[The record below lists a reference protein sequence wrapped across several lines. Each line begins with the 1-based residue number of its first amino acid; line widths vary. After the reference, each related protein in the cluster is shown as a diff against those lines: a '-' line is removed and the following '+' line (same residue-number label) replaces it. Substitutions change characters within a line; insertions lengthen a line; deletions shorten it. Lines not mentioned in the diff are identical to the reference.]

1 MTLWKQMSRGWRFH
15 LVAPALTLIGLA
27 GAAAAWAQS
36 VSDPLLQVTEFVA
49 GLSLPT
55 AMALLPTTAGTPL
68 EFLVGEKATGRVMHL
83 RGNAILGPVLDLAV
97 NSRSER
103 GLLGLALHPDFT
115 SNGFVYLYYSAS
127 STGADNVD
135 QNGIAANRVVRYV
148 WDGARLSA
156 PFLLLDLPATPGPNH
171 DGGVLLFG
179 PDGMLYG
186 VIGDLNRN
194 GQLQN
199 YPSGPAADD
208 TGIIFR
214 LQDDGS
220 LPADNPF
227 AALGGAMAKVFAYG
241 VRNSFG
247 MDFEP
252 QTQVLWD
259 SENGPD
265 RFDELNRVPG
275 GYNSGWEQI
284 MGPDAQD
291 PQGTSDLWNASG
303 SQYADP
309 LFSWSVPI
317 GVTAIHFV
325 RTAVLGPEYVH
336 DLLVGDNNTGALYRF
351 EPSPDRTS
359 LVMPTPETADRVA
372 DNATER
378 DVFRFGAGFGVIT
391 DIETGPDAVYV
402 CSLST
407 GRIYR
412 IRRDPTPAQPA
423 AWGQVKDLFRPR

>member
-1 MTLWKQMSRGWRFH
+1 MSLCEQMGRGRRFF
-15 LVAPALTLIGLA
+15 LVAPALTLIGLVGTA
-27 GAAAAWAQS
+27 VAWGQS
-36 VSDPLLQVTEFVA
+36 VSDPVLQVTESVT
-49 GLSLPT
+49 GLLQPT
-55 AMALLPTTAGTPL
+55 AMALLPTTTGAPL
-68 EFLVGEKATGRVMHL
+68 EFLVGEKATGRVIHV
-83 RGNAILGPVLDLAV
+83 RGSAILGPVLDLAV

-103 GLLGLALHPDFT
+103 GLLGLTLHPAFT

-127 STGADNVD
+127 NTGADNTD
-135 QNGIAANRVVRYV
+135 QNGIAANRVERYV
-148 WDGARLSA
+148 WDGANLST
-156 PFLLLDLPATPGPNH
+156 PSLILDLPATPGPNH

-199 YPSGPAADD
+199 YPGGPSPDD

-214 LQDDGS
+214 LQDDGA

-265 RFDELNRVPG
+265 RFDEINRVLG
-275 GYNSGWEQI
+275 GFNSGWEQI
-284 MGPDAQD
+284 MGPDSQD
-291 PQGTSDLWNASG
+291 PQGPGDLWNASG

-309 LFSWSVPI
+309 LFSWFVPI

-325 RTAVLGPEYVH
+325 RSAVLGPEYAY

-378 DVFRFGAGFGVIT
+378 DAFRFGSGFGVIT
-391 DIETGPDAVYV
+391 DIETGPDGVYL
-402 CSLST
+402 CSLSA

-423 AWGQVKDLFRPR
+423 DWGQVKDRFRPR